1 MLVVGA
7 NLTQDRIVALPEL
20 VPGAVLRARQ
30 VASGPGGKPVN
41 VARVAAAL
49 GERPTLVANL
59 PGHLGERLA
68 GLLREEP
75 LDLVAVPTHG
85 EMRTATILLEADG
98 RVTVVNEPGPD
109 LGGEDAAAL
118 REAATAAV
126 AQRRPQVVVLSGS
139 LPPGAPARLYAEL
152 SLTAQGLGSTV
163 LVDAGG
169 AALLAVLEA
178 GADIVKPN
186 LAEAEAALETRRA
199 DGPAAGATG
208 ATTELVD
215 DGAPDIAARCSIA
228 ARELVARGARAALV
242 SGGRRGVALHQ
253 GTQAWWFPAPV
264 VDAVNTVGA
273 GDALAAGVAVA
284 LERGARLPE
293 AVRHGVAVAAESVR
307 HAHPGVIDAAAV
319 DRLLAEVAE
328 PAAAAVAS

>member
-7 NLTQDRIVALPEL
+7 NLTQDRIVTLPEL
-20 VPGAVLRARQ
+20 VPGAVLRAGR

-59 PGHLGERLA
+59 PGYLGERLA
-68 GLLREEP
+68 GLLRQEP

-85 EMRTATILLEADG
+85 EVRTATILLEADG

-109 LGGEDAAAL
+109 LGDEDATSL
-118 REAATAAV
+118 RKAVVAAV
-126 AQRRPQVVVLSGS
+126 AQRRPRVVVLSGS
-139 LPPGAPARLYAEL
+139 LPPGAPAQLYAEL
-152 SLTAQGLGSTV
+152 SVVARDQGSTV
-163 LVDAGG
+163 VIDAGG
-169 AALLAVLEA
+169 AALLAALEA

-186 LAEAEAALETRRA
+186 LAEAEQAL
-199 DGPAAGATG
+199 GARSTVG
-208 ATTELVD
+208 TTELVD
-215 DGAPDIAARCSIA
+215 DAAPDVAQRCSTA
-228 ARELVARGARAALV
+228 ARELVARGAGAALV
-242 SGGRRGVALHQ
+242 SGGRRGVALHE
-253 GTQAWWFPAPV
+253 GTQAWWFPAPM

-284 LERGARLPE
+284 LDRGAGLPE

-319 DRLLAEVAE
+319 DLLLAEVAE
-328 PAAAAVAS
+328 AADAAVAS